1 VQNLGREETEVS
13 SLPFMPSEFHSRLQR
28 LRKRIEH
35 FGANA
40 SVVTHLPNIYYLTGF
55 TGSAG
60 VLYVEASR
68 ATLFTDGRYTTQ
80 AREELKHSGVRAQI
94 SRGSAIAA
102 LGAHITGRR
111 QRTALRVV
119 FDPTHITLAA
129 HRDLLRAAGPRV
141 RWQGEQGWVEELR
154 AVKSVT
160 ELTQLRKAARLISE
174 VFEQVIPKI
183 KPGITELELAAEIDF
198 RMRILGAEG
207 PSFETIVA
215 SGPRAALPHAR
226 PTNKR
231 LRRNEFVVLDLGA
244 ILGHYCSDMTRTVY
258 LGSAT
263 KRVKTWYKAVLEA
276 QAAAIEAL
284 GTGVEAGVPDLA
296 ARRVLDSFGLGKFFV
311 HSTGH
316 GLGIEVHEDPRL
328 AAGQKRPLRAGM
340 VVTVEPGVYV
350 EGVGGIRIED
360 DIAIHKGRTEILT
373 TAPRE
378 LLEL

>member
-1 VQNLGREETEVS
+1 VQNLEREETEVS
-13 SLPFMPSEFHSRLQR
+13 SLPFMPTEFHSRVQS
-28 LRKRIEH
+28 LRERIERS
-35 FGANA
+35 GASA
-40 SVVTHLPNIYYLTGF
+40 SVVTHLSNIYYLTGF

-60 VLYVEASR
+60 VLYVEANR
-68 ATLFTDGRYTTQ
+68 ATLFTDGRYSTQ
-80 AREELKHSGVRAQI
+80 AREELKHSRVKAEI
-94 SRGSAIAA
+94 SRGSALAA
-102 LGAHITGRR
+102 LGAYIAGRR
-111 QRTALRVV
+111 GRSAQRVAY
-119 FDPTHITLAA
+119 DPNHFTLAA

-141 RWQGEQGWVEELR
+141 RWQAEQGWVEALR

-160 ELTQLRKAARLISE
+160 ELTQMRRAARLISD
-174 VFEQVIPKI
+174 VFEQVVRKI
-183 KPGITELELAAEIDF
+183 RPGISELELAAEIDF

-226 PTNKR
+226 PSSKR

-244 ILGHYCSDMTRTVY
+244 ILGHYCSDLTRTVY
-258 LGSAT
+258 LGKAT

-276 QAAAIEAL
+276 QAAAIQAL
-284 GTGVEAGVPDLA
+284 SPGVEAGAPDMA
-296 ARRVLDSFGLGKFFV
+296 ARRVLDSYGLGKFFV
-311 HSTGH
+311 HGTGH

-328 AAGQKRPLRAGM
+328 AAGQKRALQAGM

-360 DIAIHKGRTEILT
+360 DVAIHNGRTEILT